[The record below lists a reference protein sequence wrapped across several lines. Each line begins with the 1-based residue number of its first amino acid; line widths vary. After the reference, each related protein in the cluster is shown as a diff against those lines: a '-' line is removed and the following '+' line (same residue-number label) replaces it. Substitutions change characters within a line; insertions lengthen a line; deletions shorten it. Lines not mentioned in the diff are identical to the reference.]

1 MLSMQSLPKDYR
13 AVVAGS
19 SGGIGSAFVELLKQ
33 DENCS
38 EVVEFSRSTWPAIN
52 FDDEATIKSAAETI
66 EGEVHLFID
75 ATGFLSDEIIKPE
88 KSLKALDAN
97 NMTRLFELN
106 AMGPALLMK
115 HFTPL
120 MPRKERAIFATLSAR
135 VGSISDNN
143 LGGWYS
149 YRAAK
154 SALNMYLK
162 CTAIEVARNKPQS
175 ICVALHPG
183 TVETSLSDPFAGER
197 ERFTPEN
204 SAKQMLQ
211 VLDGLSSDQTGTF
224 WDYKGDAVEW

>member
-1 MLSMQSLPKDYR
+1 MSLMQSLPKDYR
-13 AVVAGS
+13 AVVIGS
-19 SGGIGSAFVELLKQ
+19 TGGIGAAFVNLLKGDDQ
-33 DENCS
+33 CGEAI
-38 EVVEFSRSTWPAIN
+38 EFSRSTWPAIK
-52 FDDEATIKSAAETI
+52 FDDENSIKSAAGSI
-66 EGEVHLFID
+66 EGEINLIID

-88 KSLKALDAN
+88 KSIKTLEPQ

-120 MPRKERAIFATLSAR
+120 MPRKSRAIFATLSAR
-135 VGSISDNN
+135 VGSVGDNN

-149 YRAAK
+149 YRASKA
-154 SALNMYLK
+154 ALNMFLK
-162 CTAIEVARNKPQS
+162 CTAIEVARNKHEA

-211 VLDGLSSDQTGTF
+211 VLDGLKPDQTGTF